1 MSTVLAHTMPASA
14 QIMLFL
20 AHTMPVQYLWHNY
33 ACFSTNYAFFG
44 THYACSVF
52 RAQSMPVAAQIMLFW
67 HTLSLCLFSMYGTH
81 YACFCTNYAFLA
93 HTVPFYV
100 WQKLCLFLKA
110 VLRSGHTR
118 TFILLNT
125 VLDISSPAV
134 FKLSLLYQAGVQF
147 ADYLI
152 IPKTTFVQTQPQNH
166 NSLTFLKQLC
176 GRISKI
182 VTETSNYPAISHL
195 QPCARL
201 QAVLPL
207 LNCEI
212 SFFL

>member
-1 MSTVLAHTMPASA
+1 MPVSA
-14 QIMLFL
+14 QTMLFL
-20 AHTMPVQYLWHNY
+20 AHTMPVQYSGHKVCLLQHKL
-33 ACFSTNYAFFG
+33 CFFG
-44 THYACSVF
+44 THY
-52 RAQSMPVAAQIMLFW
+52 
-67 HTLSLCLFSMYGTH
+67 H